1 MFELR
6 TVQPVASRFTKY
18 IIPAAIYILVYM
30 VRSSNI
36 YIYIYTH
43 THTYIRIPRSHYH
56 LYKSVK
62 FSCCV
67 PIHMLFSQCA
77 WSSLRP
83 IY

>member
-36 YIYIYTH
+36 YIYIYIH
-43 THTYIRIPRSHYH
+43 THTRIYVYPVLITTCTNQLNFRVVSPYICCS
-56 LYKSVK
+56 LSVLGL
-62 FSCCV
+62 
-67 PIHMLFSQCA
+67 H
-77 WSSLRP
+77 
-83 IY
+83 